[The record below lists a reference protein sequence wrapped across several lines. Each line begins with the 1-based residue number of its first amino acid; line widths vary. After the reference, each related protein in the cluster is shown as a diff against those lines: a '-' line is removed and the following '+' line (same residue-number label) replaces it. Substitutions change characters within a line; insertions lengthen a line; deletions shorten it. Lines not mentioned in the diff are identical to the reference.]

1 MENNTPAVNKQTF
14 WVQIATLASLILVTL
29 TENEW
34 FMDTFTQTGA
44 YAGMAL
50 TGVTIV
56 LGFLN
61 PIGHKKN
68 LEMLDEENQADDG
81 YGINNLKP

>member
-1 MENNTPAVNKQTF
+1 METKTPAVRKQTF
-14 WVQIATLASLILVTL
+14 WVQVATFFSLVLVSV
-29 TENEW
+29 TENQV
-34 FMDTFTQTGA
+34 FMETFTQAGA

-50 TGVTIV
+50 TGVTIL

-68 LEMLDEENQADDG
+68 LEVLEVTDPSMEDE
-81 YGINNLKP
+81 YGV

>member
-1 MENNTPAVNKQTF
+1 MVQLENKTPTTRKQTF
-14 WVQIATLASLILVTL
+14 WVNLITFISMLLVTV
-29 TENEW
+29 TDNTW
-34 FMDTFTQTGA
+34 FMENFTQTGA

-68 LEMLDEENQADDG
+68 LEMLETGDEHENSS
-81 YGINNLKP
+81 I